1 MDGNPGTLRKVGE
14 CLYRNHRGTY
24 FALIKSNGKQIKRS
38 LKTEDAALA
47 RRRLKE
53 LRIKAT
59 GLTGDERT
67 MRFDELAERWLRL
80 KQPELKRRSFERLE
94 LVMRTVRPFF
104 GGLPVRSIGQNQV
117 ETWQVT
123 RGRKVSAADVQ
134 LRAANAP
141 GTVRLREG

>member
-67 MRFDELAERWLRL
+67 MRFDELAEPVASIETAGTETALLRTARTRHANGATIL
-80 KQPELKRRSFERLE
+80 RRTS
-94 LVMRTVRPFF
+94 RPF
-104 GGLPVRSIGQNQV
+104 
-117 ETWQVT
+117 
-123 RGRKVSAADVQ
+123 D
-134 LRAANAP
+134 RAEPSRNLASNPRA
-141 GTVRLREG
+141 